1 MACGNVVFDTPT
13 ELYSVDVG
21 HHVVAYDQIGIV
33 VSKQVERL
41 TPLSVEIT
49 K

>member
-21 HHVVAYDQIGIV
+21 HHDVAYDQIGIV

-41 TPLSVEIT
+41 TPAIR
-49 K
+49 